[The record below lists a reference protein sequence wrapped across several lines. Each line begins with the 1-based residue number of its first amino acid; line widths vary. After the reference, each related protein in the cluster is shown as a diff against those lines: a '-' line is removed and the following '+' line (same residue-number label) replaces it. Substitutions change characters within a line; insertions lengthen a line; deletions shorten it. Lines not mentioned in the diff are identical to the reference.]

1 MKEKKTDK
9 AGFKFKPFDSNEW
22 NSVSEKNIHEVLDKD
37 QINILKENKHYS
49 TAVGTFKMN

>member
-9 AGFKFKPFDSNEW
+9 AEFEFKPFDSYKW
-22 NSVSEKNIHEVLDKD
+22 NSVSEKKINEVLDKD